1 MSIKEMRMQTGLSQS
16 KFAKLFDIPI
26 ATLRDWEQERRKP
39 PVYVINMIQTILEYK
54 GMIISENYILE
65 CEERR
70 KSVERAVAIITTT
83 TEGPNEIFMD
93 ALELYISGELSLEQL
108 EENIDRLD
116 YIGG

>member
-16 KFAKLFDIPI
+16 RFANLFDIPI

-39 PVYVINMIQTILEYK
+39 PVYVINMIQEILEYK
-54 GMIISENYILE
+54 GLIISQKYIEE

-70 KSVERAVAIITTT
+70 KSVERAVAIVTTA
-83 TEGPNEIFMD
+83 TEGPDEVFMD

-108 EENIDRLD
+108 EENIDRLV